1 MTGQPLPKPSCWK
14 ATGKL
19 VAGKQAL
26 GGLWR
31 CEVCVLR
38 GSVGEDP
45 QEWLTELPNTR
56 GCNWGPDKAA
66 ALLDIIVVRMVFT
79 SS

>member
-1 MTGQPLPKPSCWK
+1 M
-14 ATGKL
+14 
-19 VAGKQAL
+19 
-26 GGLWR
+26 
-31 CEVCVLR
+31 
-38 GSVGEDP
+38 GEGP
-45 QEWLTELPNTR
+45 QEWLTELRNTR

>member
-1 MTGQPLPKPSCWK
+1 M
-14 ATGKL
+14 
-19 VAGKQAL
+19 
-26 GGLWR
+26 
-31 CEVCVLR
+31 
-38 GSVGEDP
+38 GEGP

-79 SS
+79 SSLIMVFSFSPANFGSCHFLLQLSLLWYQLMFVSA